1 MDSESFSSASNILKI
16 STKIMTQG
24 DDLPDRE
31 PPKFRPHSVF
41 LPAPLKVNIHPVQ
54 GGLFLFFC
62 GTGWGFKYLEGIT
75 LGFKYLEGG
84 SKSDGEC
91 PRSAA
96 SSQRALEH
104 EVMIFFGIALFNIS
118 IILTVAWHH
127 LFISILSSSS
137 SSRLPLLT
145 TT

>member
-1 MDSESFSSASNILKI
+1 M
-16 STKIMTQG
+16 
-24 DDLPDRE
+24 
-31 PPKFRPHSVF
+31 VF
-41 LPAPLKVNIHPVQ
+41 FIFAAQDGVLNTLRALHWV
-54 GGLFLFFC
+54 
-62 GTGWGFKYLEGIT
+62 FKYLEGIK

-127 LFISILSSSS
+127 LFISML
-137 SSRLPLLT
+137 
-145 TT
+145 